1 MTNYQIPSVTRCLY
15 QQFTHSLAIV
25 TEFGDITNVV
35 TRAVTASEKRQRARS
50 GTAQESFEYAIAH
63 ILKELWKASAIG
75 PTHEVTIQRGRDWYS
90 KNSRYRDPHLTYRT
104 TIDAFNGLR
113 FCNYLDVVKEGYYDR
128 KLNSGKATKVVASP
142 KLRQLLNNIKIHPA
156 IAMPPDLDRECII
169 LRNRVGGRRIFEAY
183 TDTPQTIKW
192 RENLKTINK
201 CLIRHWPDLEIPDQK
216 VKSLQER
223 LELASDKEPVNLSN
237 RTLVRI
243 FTNNS
248 WEQGG
253 RFYRAWWQNIPKELR
268 PYITIDG
275 KRTIEY
281 DYSQIH
287 PHIVYARVGA
297 ELGAEDAYNRVF
309 GDPSLRGVIKQAFN
323 AMLQSSTPL
332 INKPRKLNLKKTGLS
347 WEQIRSGIIDA
358 HRPIEKIFFSGIGN
372 SLQFEDSCIAEA
384 IMLHFSRFD
393 APALP
398 IHDSFIVHHGYGAEL
413 EEQMR
418 KAFSHRFGVS
428 IADPDM
434 IIREMEP
441 ASNSDEFGDI
451 SIDSILAGPDGYEK
465 YTQRE
470 RDWFS
475 FKYN

>member
-1 MTNYQIPSVTRCLY
+1 M
-15 QQFTHSLAIV
+15 
-25 TEFGDITNVV
+25 TEFGDITAVV
-35 TRAVTASEKRQRARS
+35 IRTVVAGENRQRARS
-50 GTAQESFEYAIAH
+50 RTAQEKFEYALTY
-63 ILKELWKASAIG
+63 ILKEIWKALAIS
-75 PTHEVTIQRGRDWYS
+75 PTKEVTIQRGRDWYS

-104 TIDAFNGLR
+104 TMDAFHGLC
-113 FCNYLDVVKEGYYDR
+113 FCNYVDVVKEGYYDR
-128 KLNSGKATKVVASP
+128 ELNVGKATKVVATP

-156 IAMPPDLDRECII
+156 IAMPPDLDKECIL
-169 LRNRVGGRRIFEAY
+169 LRNRVGGRRVY
-183 TDTPQTIKW
+183 VNYLDTPQTINW
-192 RENLKTINK
+192 RENLKKINT
-201 CLIRHWPDLEIPDQK
+201 CLIRHWPDLEITDRE

-223 LELASDKEPVNLSN
+223 LELTSDKEPVDLSN

-253 RFYRAWWQNIPKELR
+253 RFYRAWWQNIDKELR

-275 KRTIEY
+275 KRTVEY

-297 ELGAEDAYNRVF
+297 ELGSEDAYNRVF

-347 WEQIRSGIIDA
+347 WEQIRSGILDA
-358 HRPIEKIFFSGIGN
+358 HRPIEKIFFTGIGN
-372 SLQFEDSCIAEA
+372 HLQFEDSCIAEA
-384 IMLHFSRFD
+384 IMLHFSKFD

-398 IHDSFIVHHGYGAEL
+398 IHDSFIVHHGYGSEL

-418 KAFSHRFGVS
+418 KAFSDRYGVS

-434 IIREMEP
+434 IIREIKP
-441 ASNSDEFGDI
+441 ASESDEFADI
-451 SIDSILAGPDGYEK
+451 SIESILAGPDGYEK